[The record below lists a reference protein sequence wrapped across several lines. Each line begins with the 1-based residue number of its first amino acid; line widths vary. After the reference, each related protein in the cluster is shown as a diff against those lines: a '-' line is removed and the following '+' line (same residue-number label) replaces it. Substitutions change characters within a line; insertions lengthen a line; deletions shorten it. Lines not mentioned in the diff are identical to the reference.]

1 MNHKAMYK
9 LSYGLYIV
17 NHTGCREDK
26 RLYRQYRD
34 PGGFHSES
42 DLRLHQQGK
51 LYPRY
56 AFKHRCI

>member
-17 NHTGCREDK
+17 TTTGCREDK

-42 DLRLHQQGK
+42 DLRLH
-51 LYPRY
+51 
-56 AFKHRCI
+56 